1 MFDFQNMRAL
11 EFWKN
16 WRALWEIQIDILK
29 IGDLSHICMP
39 FKIGLLKKWNT
50 SKFMAPTYLY
60 IFNWPHY
67 YIKLIT
73 KLTVFI
79 YRLKRGIHLKK
90 FKIIS
95 PKNNLITLI
104 VYNLNLSGD
113 NGIGKRRRIQE
124 LNMIPKLMSQEGVII
139 WRKWRG
145 AIKFN

>member
-1 MFDFQNMRAL
+1 
-11 EFWKN
+11 
-16 WRALWEIQIDILK
+16 
-29 IGDLSHICMP
+29 
-39 FKIGLLKKWNT
+39 
-50 SKFMAPTYLY
+50 MAPTYLY